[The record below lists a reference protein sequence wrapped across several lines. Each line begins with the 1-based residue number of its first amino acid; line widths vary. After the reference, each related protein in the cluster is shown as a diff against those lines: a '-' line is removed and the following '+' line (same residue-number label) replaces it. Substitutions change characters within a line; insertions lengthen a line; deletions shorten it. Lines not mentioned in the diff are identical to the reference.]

1 MPDLSGRTIK
11 GYELQ
16 ARLGEGAYG
25 AVYRASQPQVKR
37 EVAIKIILPE
47 YANQPISSAVSRRKR
62 SWWHSWSTCIL
73 CRCTTTGANLGA
85 PTW

>member
-1 MPDLSGRTIK
+1 MEDLSGKTIK

-25 AVYRASQPQVKR
+25 AVYRATQAQVKR

-47 YANQPISSAVSRRKR
+47 YANRPDFIRRFDTEAQLQ
-62 SWWHSWSTCIL
+62 HPA
-73 CRCTTTGANLGA
+73 G
-85 PTW
+85 